1 MSTDT
6 AATKDFEPG
15 AFIRITDVMTGI
27 RKLARV
33 TETGRAYIDL
43 DTDDCTPLPI
53 YATLEPEEA
62 GNILGWGL
70 YLVDNKPELHPAW
83 KALCE
88 RLVNSGEGVLTY
100 NRAAHWAFKNL
111 NFDYEQAMAAAKAE
125 TATIAGGRNTLDE
138 MAKNA
143 GGAA

>member
-6 AATKDFEPG
+6 AALKDFEPG
-15 AFIRITDVMTGI
+15 VFIRINDVMTGV

-33 TETGRAYIDL
+33 TETGQAYIDL
-43 DTDDCTPLPI
+43 DTEDCTPLPI
-53 YATLEPEEA
+53 YATLDPEEA

-83 KALCE
+83 KTLCE

-100 NRAAHWAFKNL
+100 NRAAHWAFVNL
-111 NFDYEQAMAAAKAE
+111 NFDYDAAMAAAKAE
-125 TATIAGGRNTLDE
+125 TEKVAGGRQALDD